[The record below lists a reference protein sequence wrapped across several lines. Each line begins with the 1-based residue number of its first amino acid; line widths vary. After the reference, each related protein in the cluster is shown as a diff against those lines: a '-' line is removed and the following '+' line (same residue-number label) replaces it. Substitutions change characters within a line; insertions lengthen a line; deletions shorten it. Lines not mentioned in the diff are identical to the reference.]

1 MLSSSR
7 VSSLSVYEVFPSALS
22 QCRGYTVS
30 EVLKCQ
36 GHVHFLD
43 SQANTKFKGFGFRVL
58 GFRAWGAFSFSDFRR
73 VYVKVW
79 GFEFCSTT
87 YLV

>member
-1 MLSSSR
+1 MKFSHLLCRSAGVTLFRRFSSAR
-7 VSSLSVYEVFPSALS
+7 VMCTSF
-22 QCRGYTVS
+22 
-30 EVLKCQ
+30 
-36 GHVHFLD
+36 D